1 MAGGHDPLL
10 IPLYGAFSVFRCVRA
25 YRESRLLRTHVRSK
39 TPKFSFI
46 GVLLAK
52 CQVDSLPTTAGQN
65 DPLKTGR
72 AVHTGQLARSKSA
85 ESAAL
90 CPSDMMLCV
99 ISYWVLSGAKRRQIQ
114 QLRCCVL
121 PTKLLKRRDVYL
133 KLTRHNGRAGAQGTY
148 NPKHNDRSFNLANSE
163 HIDPERAKGNI
174 YWDCFHGFRS
184 ALDPQDPDDLAT
196 TFSDV
201 ERQFYESR
209 YSNFVESQNERN
221 AKIRHTERNRS
232 IPDLLSSR
240 KTCPEESIY
249 QLGTLDEHASAEDL
263 LNIVTEFIEE
273 FKAKFGEHVHVLDWA
288 LHLDESTPHIHERH
302 VFDCENKY
310 GEVAPQQEKALEA
323 LGFELPDPDKPL
335 SRRNNRKITFDAACR
350 KMLFEIAKRHG
361 LDLEEE
367 AEYGNRKYL
376 EKQDFILAKQKEQIA
391 AQQNRLDELTL
402 KVSDMETLLED
413 VSAAA
418 YDKAVEVVTD
428 VVRTET
434 RKEDMRMIEDT
445 KKWVLSPE
453 RKAPQAT
460 REYAAHRLDGV
471 LDKFLKTMQTTAAH
485 LQEKLL
491 KPEARQKGKEQVK
504 ERARDSVLQ
513 LLNRL
518 QAEQA
523 QNKPAAQPRTQE
535 GHSEI

>member
-1 MAGGHDPLL
+1 M
-10 IPLYGAFSVFRCVRA
+10 R
-25 YRESRLLRTHVRSK
+25 
-39 TPKFSFI
+39 
-46 GVLLAK
+46 
-52 CQVDSLPTTAGQN
+52 
-65 DPLKTGR
+65 
-72 AVHTGQLARSKSA
+72 
-85 ESAAL
+85 
-90 CPSDMMLCV
+90 
-99 ISYWVLSGAKRRQIQ
+99 W
-114 QLRCCVL
+114 
-121 PTKLLKRRDVYL
+121 RDVYL
-133 KLTRHNGRAGAQGTY
+133 KLTRHNGRAGKHGTY
-148 NPKHNDRSFNLANSE
+148 NPKHNDRNFDLTNSE

-174 YWDCFHGFRS
+174 YWDCFGFRS
-184 ALDPQDPDDLAT
+184 ALAPQDPDDLAG

-201 ERQFYESR
+201 ERQFYETH
-209 YSNFVESQNERN
+209 YSEFIERQNERN

-240 KTCPEESIY
+240 KTCPEETIY
-249 QLGTLDEHASAEDL
+249 QLGTKDDHASGEVL
-263 LNIVTEFIEE
+263 LAVVTEFIEE
-273 FKAKFGEHVHVLDWA
+273 FKARFGDHVHVLDWA

-302 VFDCENKY
+302 VFDCENKH
-310 GEVAPQQEKALEA
+310 GEVAPQQEKALET

-335 SRRNNRKITFDAACR
+335 SRRNNRKITFDTACR
-350 KMLFEIAKRHG
+350 KMLFDIAKRHG
-361 LDLEEE
+361 LELEEE
-367 AEYGNRKYL
+367 AEYGSRKYL
-376 EKQDFILAKQKEQIA
+376 EKQDFILAKQKERLA
-391 AQQNRLDELTL
+391 AQQSKLDELTL
-402 KVSDMETLLED
+402 KVSDMETLLEN

>member
-1 MAGGHDPLL
+1 MQYNKHINPFLKGLPLDSERRFQDTVLKCENRCLEELYHSCDL
-10 IPLYGAFSVFRCVRA
+10 I
-25 YRESRLLRTHVRSK
+25 
-39 TPKFSFI
+39 
-46 GVLLAK
+46 
-52 CQVDSLPTTAGQN
+52 
-65 DPLKTGR
+65 
-72 AVHTGQLARSKSA
+72 ARVTVQK
-85 ESAAL
+85 
-90 CPSDMMLCV
+90 
-99 ISYWVLSGAKRRQIQ
+99 IQ
-114 QLRCCVL
+114 E
-121 PTKLLKRRDVYL
+121 KRDVYL
-133 KLTRHNGRAGAQGTY
+133 KLTRHNGRAGTHGTY

-163 HIDPERAKGNI
+163 HIDQKRAKGNI
-174 YWDCFHGFRS
+174 YWDCYHGIRS
-184 ALDPQDPDDLAT
+184 ASDKDKQTAA
-196 TFSDV
+196 FSDV
-201 ERQFYESR
+201 EKMFYEIH
-209 YSNFVESQNERN
+209 YSHFVENQNARN
-221 AKIRHTERNRS
+221 AKIRHTERNRT
-232 IPDLLSSR
+232 IEDLLAGK
-240 KTCPEESIY
+240 KTCPEETIY

-273 FKAKFGEHVHVLDWA
+273 FKVKYGDHVHVLDWA

-361 LDLEEE
+361 LELEEE

-376 EKQDFILAKQKEQIA
+376 EKQDFILAKQKERLV
-391 AQQNRLDELTL
+391 AQQNKLNELTL

-428 VVRTET
+428 VVHTET

-453 RKAPQAT
+453 RKAPKAT
-460 REYAAHRLDGV
+460 REYTAKHLDSV
-471 LDKFLKTMQTTAAH
+471 LDKFLKTMQTTAAR
-485 LQEKLL
+485 LQKTLL
-491 KPEARQKGKEQVK
+491 KPEVRQKGKEQVK
-504 ERARDSVLQ
+504 EKARDSVLQ
-513 LLNRL
+513 LLSRL

-523 QNKPAAQPRTQE
+523 QRKLEEPHTAEKPENRFQ
-535 GHSEI
+535 